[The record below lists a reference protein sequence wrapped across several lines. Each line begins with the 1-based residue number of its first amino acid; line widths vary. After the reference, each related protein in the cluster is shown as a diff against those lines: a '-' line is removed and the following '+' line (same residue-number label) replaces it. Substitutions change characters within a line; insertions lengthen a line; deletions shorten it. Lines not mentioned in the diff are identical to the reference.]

1 MRVSL
6 IFLSL
11 LFFSGCQ
18 MLRNVREFF
27 DTPLQI
33 KASIQ
38 GEIKG
43 YKVDCEKTISL
54 GQGQWGVMC
63 SIGNGMEVK
72 YRVNPLRDGRAK
84 VEFQVDKEK
93 PGESK
98 IIASPTIVVK
108 KLETA
113 QSITT
118 TESSNLIVTAERIE

>member
-1 MRVSL
+1 MRVSWTF
-6 IFLSL
+6 FLMSL
-11 LFFSGCQ
+11 LAGCQ
-18 MLRNVREFF
+18 MFRSIPDYLNI
-27 DTPLQI
+27 PLQI

-43 YKVDCEKTISL
+43 YKVSCEKTISL

-84 VEFQVDKEK
+84 IEFQVDKEK

-98 IIASPTIVVK
+98 IIAFPTLVVK
-108 KLETA
+108 KQESA

-118 TESSNLIVTAERIE
+118 TDSSNLIVTAERIE